1 MPPAVGQT
9 IDTHIGVPSRALAF
23 RTHAAPWV
31 RFGAWNRMGNRVFSL
46 FPHPGVMIYGGA
58 RPAGW
63 MYMISPCFQ
72 NGCLAGSWRPR

>member
-9 IDTHIGVPSRALAF
+9 VDTHIGVPSRALAF

-31 RFGAWNRMGNRVFSL
+31 RFGAKTGWVTAYSASSPIL
-46 FPHPGVMIYGGA
+46 VSCPYGGA
-58 RPAGW
+58 LPAGW

-72 NGCLAGSWRPR
+72 NGCLVGSWRPR